1 MTHDEFIGHVQH
13 RARLASRGQAER
25 ATRVVLET
33 LGERL
38 AGGEPFDLA
47 AQLPPEIGR
56 HLRQKGAGLGM
67 RLSLDEFFSLVSTRE
82 GVDLPEAVQHT
93 RAVSSVLNEA
103 VSEGEMDQ
111 VRAQLP
117 REYHPLF
124 AAGSGGTLP
133 RA

>member
-1 MTHDEFIGHVQH
+1 
-13 RARLASRGQAER
+13 
-25 ATRVVLET
+25 
-33 LGERL
+33 
-38 AGGEPFDLA
+38 
-47 AQLPPEIGR
+47 
-56 HLRQKGAGLGM
+56 
-67 RLSLDEFFSLVSTRE
+67 
-82 GVDLPEAVQHT
+82 
-93 RAVSSVLNEA
+93 VLNEA